1 MYGLPNKT
9 VKIDD
14 EPLLVWKWVSGVTWD
29 NVFNLFNLMVQNL
42 FTKFYVL
49 QTILVSLSM
58 VYWFRVDTPEI

>member
-29 NVFNLFNLMVQNL
+29 NVFNLFNLM
-42 FTKFYVL
+42 
-49 QTILVSLSM
+49 
-58 VYWFRVDTPEI
+58 D